1 VLLNKIFIALG
12 TNIGNWKNN
21 FNQSF
26 IQLNKI
32 GFITKFGSIYL
43 SYPYGFK
50 HQNFFYNTAIELT
63 TTLGIMKLMGELKI
77 IEKKIQKNKLFTNG
91 PRRID
96 LDVIFFNKMV
106 MKKKSV
112 LIPHPRAHL
121 RDFVLYPI
129 NDMNPF
135 FMHPVEKKT
144 IKELINNLEENF
156 IFKKINRQKDSL
168 LIY

>member
-1 VLLNKIFIALG
+1 VSLNKVYIALG
-12 TNIGNWKNN
+12 TNTGNWKNN

-32 GFITKFGSIYL
+32 GHITNFGSVYL
-43 SYPYGFK
+43 SNPYGFK
-50 HQNFFYNTAIELT
+50 DQDFFYNTAIELT
-63 TTLGIMKLMGELKI
+63 TTLGVMKLMEELKI

-96 LDVIFFNKMV
+96 LDIIFFNKM
-106 MKKKSV
+106 MIKKKSV

-129 NDMNPF
+129 YDMNPF
-135 FMHPVEKKT
+135 FTHPSEKKT
-144 IKELINNLEENF
+144 IKELINNLEEKY
-156 IFKKINRQKDSL
+156 IFKKISRQQDSV

>member
-1 VLLNKIFIALG
+1 MSLNKIFIALG

-32 GFITKFGSIYL
+32 GHITNFGSVYL
-43 SYPYGFK
+43 SKPYGFK
-50 HQNFFYNTAIELT
+50 DQNFFYNTAIELT
-63 TTLGIMKLMGELKI
+63 TKLEIMQLMEKLKI
-77 IEKKIQKNKLFTNG
+77 IEKKIHKNKTFING

-96 LDVIFFNKMV
+96 LDIIFFNKIMI
-106 MKKKSV
+106 KKKSV
-112 LIPHPRAHL
+112 SIPHPRAHL

-129 NDMNPF
+129 YDMNPF
-135 FMHPVEKKT
+135 FMHPKEKKT
-144 IKELINNLEENF
+144 IKELIDNLEENY
-156 IFKKINRQKDSL
+156 IYKKINRQKDSV